1 MSKIPPGMNEATLGK
16 KIFAKSLVIY
26 FNSIIYLRI
35 IFTPTIDSN
44 TVEFKYFSVPKGSFA
59 EFGRK
64 EKIKQAEKL
73 KSREKKEG

>member
-44 TVEFKYFSVPKGSFA
+44 TVEFKYFSVPKGSQVLPN
-59 EFGRK
+59 FGGKR
-64 EKIKQAEKL
+64 KL
-73 KSREKKEG
+73 KYIFKYLKQ